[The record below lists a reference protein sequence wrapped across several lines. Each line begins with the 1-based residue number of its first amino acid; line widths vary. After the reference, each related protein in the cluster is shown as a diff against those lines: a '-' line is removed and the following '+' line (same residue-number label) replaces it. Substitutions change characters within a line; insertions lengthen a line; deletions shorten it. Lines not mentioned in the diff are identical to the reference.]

1 MSQGVGATHPIL
13 GVQQTFGGMYWSP
26 LDVSGSAS
34 YAQGGDAISPQS
46 FGFNSY
52 IWSLVGA
59 ADQACKFIAVPR
71 ALNSGFTQW
80 QLVWVSLTTAT
91 VGGQSQ
97 TAGQEAAAGSN
108 LSTFTVR
115 LAAIGQ

>member
-34 YAQGGDAISPQS
+34 YQTGGDAISPQS

-52 IWSLVGA
+52 IWQLAGGVRRA
-59 ADQACKFIAVPR
+59 ATIAPNLGR
-71 ALNSGFTQW
+71 STADSRSGSWCGSWFLPGFRW
-80 QLVWVSLTTAT
+80 QRM
-91 VGGQSQ
+91 
-97 TAGQEAAAGSN
+97 
-108 LSTFTVR
+108 STFPGR
-115 LAAIGQ
+115 R

>member
-1 MSQGVGATHPIL
+1 MAQGVGATHPII

-34 YAQGGDAISPQS
+34 YVQGGDQIDPSS

-52 IWSLVGA
+52 IWSLAGA
-59 ADQACKFIAVPR
+59 IDQSGKWQVVPR
-71 ALNSGFTQW
+71 ALNNGFTQW

-91 VGGQSQ
+91 VGGEAQ
-97 TAGQEAAAGSN
+97 TAGEEAVAGTD

>member
-1 MSQGVGATHPIL
+1 MPQGVGATHSIL

-34 YAQGGDAISPQS
+34 YVQGGDAISPRS

-52 IWSLVGA
+52 IWSLEGGVSQSGNYY
-59 ADQACKFIAVPR
+59 AVPR

-80 QLVWVSLTTAT
+80 QLVWFVYLPGFRWEPA
-91 VGGQSQ
+91 V
-97 TAGQEAAAGSN
+97 N
-108 LSTFTVR
+108 LSGETVR

>member
-34 YAQGGDAISPQS
+34 YQTGGDAISPQS

-52 IWSLVGA
+52 IWQLTGGVSQSGNYRA
-59 ADQACKFIAVPR
+59 EPR

-80 QLVWVSLTTAT
+80 QLVWFVVSTGLQ
-91 VGGQSQ
+91 V
-97 TAGQEAAAGSN
+97 AANVN
-108 LSTFTVR
+108 LSGETVR
-115 LAAIGQ
+115 LADIGQ

>member
-34 YAQGGDAISPQS
+34 YVAGGDAISPQS

-52 IWSLVGA
+52 IWSLAGGVSQSGNYRA
-59 ADQACKFIAVPR
+59 EPR
-71 ALNSGFTQW
+71 ALNNGFTQW
-80 QLVWVSLTTAT
+80 QLVWFVVSSGLQ
-91 VGGQSQ
+91 VG
-97 TAGQEAAAGSN
+97 AAVN
-108 LSTFTVR
+108 LSGETGR